1 MYKEAIRPVWAEIN
15 LSNLDYN
22 IKNIMKKV
30 GPQREII
37 GVIKADAYGHGDRVI
52 ARTLAE
58 EGVKWFAVSCLA
70 EALHLRRGG
79 VQQPILV
86 LGMTQPNQA
95 AILAGEAS
103 ARQSCSSEPWRW
115 GEPAGPA
122 PQHGR
127 TDRAGGW

>member
-1 MYKEAIRPVWAEIN
+1 MTDFSFEPHCWVEVDLDALRHNFRTIRSRLGGTPICA
-15 LSNLDYN
+15 
-22 IKNIMKKV
+22 
-30 GPQREII
+30 
-37 GVIKADAYGHGDRVI
+37 VIKADAYGHGDRVI

-95 AILAGEAS
+95 AILAHEKVTQAVFS
-103 ARQSCSSEPWRW
+103 LEYAQAL
-115 GEPAGPA
+115 AG
-122 PQHGR
+122 R
-127 TDRAGGW
+127 